1 MTGRT
6 TPPGGEER
14 ACETHSPG
22 ETELVG
28 EALGRALRAREAR
41 GCVVALAGPLGAGK
55 TCFVRVLARGLVVA
69 GYVRSPTFTLIHE
82 HRGPLPLYH
91 VDLYRLKASELE
103 TLGLED
109 LVDGPGVTVIEWP
122 DVGESVLPPE
132 HLRVEIEF
140 GRGEEDRVIRFV
152 PRGGGYE
159 EVVREVE
166 ACACSRSRPRPP
178 S

>member
-6 TPPGGEER
+6 TPPGGGER

-55 TCFVRVLARGLVVA
+55 TCFVQGLARGLGAA

-82 HRGPLPLYH
+82 HRGPVPLYH
-91 VDLYRLKASELE
+91 VDLYRLAPAELD
-103 TLGLED
+103 TLGLEEV
-109 LVDGPGVTVIEWP
+109 LEGPGVVAVEWADRAEAP
-122 DVGESVLPPE
+122 GGGRDGAGGPAAVLPP
-132 HLRVEIEF
+132 
-140 GRGEEDRVIRFV
+140 
-152 PRGGGYE
+152 
-159 EVVREVE
+159 
-166 ACACSRSRPRPP
+166 
-178 S
+178 